1 MASSSAA
8 AAATVKDAPDVAARR
23 TQAGERC
30 HAVAR
35 STLAKSPVKTA
46 PAAQATPKAAKKNLE
61 NIWEGRAIGG
71 AY

>member
-8 AAATVKDAPDVAARR
+8 AAATVSDAPDVAARR

-35 STLAKSPVKTA
+35 SFLARSPAKTA
-46 PAAQATPKAAKKNLE
+46 PAAQATPRAAKKSFE
-61 NIWEGRAIGG
+61 NI
-71 AY
+71 